1 MVTITIA
8 NASGYIFNSTTPTVT
23 LNGNLVYP
31 SYVTLNPSTQL
42 LTITHT
48 FPKTESKILPTITLS
63 ANVTSGTIPLPV
75 KFTYT
80 VTNATSKSW
89 TYGDSSTATLSTSG
103 TLNHTYTTAGTYTAN
118 LTATNGNGTVYKN
131 ITITVKKAQLVAGF
145 QVSVLSGTAPL
156 TVKFTDSSV
165 GKVTS
170 RSWSFGDG
178 TSDTIQ
184 NPTHTFNYPGKY
196 IVVLTI
202 SDGVDSD
209 HTQRTI
215 TVNAPVTITPTQTAA
230 VKSQTTASAETGNMS
245 MIPAPLDII
254 KEFMHLFYSIFDPA
268 NYLFAVNE
276 SGNTS

>member
-1 MVTITIA
+1 MNGATASTANVTRNSDTEITI
-8 NASGYIFNSTTPTVT
+8 
-23 LNGNLVYP
+23 VY
-31 SYVTLNPSTQL
+31 
-42 LTITHT
+42 T
-48 FPKTESKILPTITLS
+48 FKKTESKILPTITLS
-63 ANVTSGTIPLPV
+63 TNITNNIGTVPLSV

-80 VTNATSKSW
+80 ATNATSKSW
-89 TYGDSSTATLSTSG
+89 TYGVSTSSSETLSSSG

-184 NPTHTFNYPGKY
+184 NPTHTFTSPGKY

-230 VKSQTTASAETGNMS
+230 VKSLTTASAETGNMS